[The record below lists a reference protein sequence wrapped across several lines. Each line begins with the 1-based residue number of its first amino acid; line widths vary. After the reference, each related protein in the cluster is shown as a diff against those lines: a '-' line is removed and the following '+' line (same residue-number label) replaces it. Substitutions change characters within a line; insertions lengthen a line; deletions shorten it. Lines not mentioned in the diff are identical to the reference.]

1 MTYLD
6 IKQILDRKAVL
17 NKKGTL
23 SAQEIKLLIKE
34 WHNTRTEADL
44 NEEMVRM
51 EMKALESKIRKYNVP
66 QLGDIP
72 EEREDGNIRILVCQ
86 MGGCVSKEIREVK
99 IAAVKKLIRQY
110 NINVIAFLDLNFNW
124 SKVNSSA
131 NLASWLHNKE
141 QEMRCVAAHNTQ
153 EQLELFS
160 KHQPGGAGIICR
172 NKFLQYLQKPLV
184 DPRGLGRWCSWPF
197 SCNRATHPDLLLPTD
212 RAQLRSKD

>member
-1 MTYLD
+1 MNYLD

-141 QEMRCVAAHNTQ
+141 QEMRYVAAHNTQ
-153 EQLELFS
+153 DQSELFS
-160 KHQPGGAGIICR
+160 KHQPGGTGIICR
-172 NKFLQYLQKPLV
+172 NEFLQY
-184 DPRGLGRWCSWPF
+184 S
-197 SCNRATHPDLLLPTD
+197 
-212 RAQLRSKD
+212 